1 MAVIRCCPSLLQV
14 ISDFY
19 KSNGLLQMPWKSD
32 GQHSLGFSDNIL
44 SVSLDCVSKIFWNFY
59 DILLINIENI
69 ELLRCIN

>member
-1 MAVIRCCPSLLQV
+1 
-14 ISDFY
+14 
-19 KSNGLLQMPWKSD
+19 MPWKSD